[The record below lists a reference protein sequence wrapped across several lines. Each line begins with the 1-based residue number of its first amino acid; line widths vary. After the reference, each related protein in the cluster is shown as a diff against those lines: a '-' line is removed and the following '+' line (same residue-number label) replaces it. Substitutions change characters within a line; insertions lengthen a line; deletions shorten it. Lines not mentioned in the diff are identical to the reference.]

1 MSRRRI
7 IDLENVKKVSLILEA
22 PNGETKRIP
31 IDYSPTISSIAIGK
45 TLLSYD
51 KIHKCLVLYERGVIK
66 FTSLFYL
73 YTCIYKTLFISL
85 QKI

>member
-22 PNGETKRIP
+22 PNGDTKRIP

-51 KIHKCLVLYERGVIK
+51 KIHKCLVLY
-66 FTSLFYL
+66 
-73 YTCIYKTLFISL
+73 
-85 QKI
+85 

>member
-22 PNGETKRIP
+22 PKEKKKRIP

-51 KIHKCLVLYERGVIK
+51 KIHKCLVLY
-66 FTSLFYL
+66 
-73 YTCIYKTLFISL
+73 
-85 QKI
+85 